1 MKKYVVYY
9 RHWPRKTSV
18 STDLSQQLV
27 QVNRFVQL
35 NEGRIIATYTE
46 KERKATDRPE
56 LKKAIAHALRSEAT
70 LVIARFGRLSCN
82 VPVTHALME
91 SAVDFACCD
100 TEKANRRT
108 IHVLAALAEDESRK
122 VSERSRNALA
132 AARARGVK
140 LGSSRPGH
148 WEGREDRRGTK
159 QAIAAAARKKRE
171 RTKNT
176 YAFLMPEIKVRRER
190 GETLPEIVEWLNQ
203 QGRTT
208 TAGKPFTQ
216 TAVWRL
222 IERYLGKEY
231 LGNTRKRTQGSKVG
245 VVEV

>member
-9 RHWPRKTSV
+9 RHWPRKTPTSM
-18 STDLSQQLV
+18 DLSQQQLEASRLV
-27 QVNRFVQL
+27 RL
-35 NEGRIIATYTE
+35 NEGKIIATYTE

-56 LKKAIAHALRSEAT
+56 LTKAIAHALRSEAT
-70 LVIARFGRLSCN
+70 LVIARIGRLSCN
-82 VPVTHALME
+82 VRVTHALLE
-91 SAVDFACCD
+91 SGADFACCD

-108 IHVLAALAEDESRK
+108 IHILAALAEEESRR

-148 WEGREDRRGTK
+148 WAGREDRRGTK
-159 QAIAAAARKKRE
+159 KAIAAAARKKRE

-176 YAFLMPEIKVRRER
+176 YAFLMPEIKTRRER

-208 TAGKPFTQ
+208 TVGKPFTQ

-245 VVEV
+245 VVEA